1 MKRTALVAVTA
12 GLALAGC
19 GMGSGLFKSRDALV
33 AAPQTCVPQR
43 FEIYFADSEARLTGA
58 ARQAIG
64 ATAAQLR
71 DCDIQRVQVIGLS
84 DARGGGAA
92 NQSLS
97 ERRALA
103 VADALKAAGWPV
115 PVFDVDGVGETGAVT
130 EAGARE
136 PMRRRTEVL
145 VEAAPRR

>member
-1 MKRTALVAVTA
+1 MKRTVLIVMSA

-19 GMGSGLFKSRDALV
+19 GLSNGLFGSRDALV
-33 AAPQTCVPQR
+33 AEPQTCVPQR
-43 FEIYFADSEARLTGA
+43 FEIYFADSEARLTEA

-64 ATAAQLR
+64 ATAALLR
-71 DCDIQRVQVIGLS
+71 ECDIRHVQVIGLS